1 MSKKVSVVIP
11 TYNRKDI
18 LKTTLSSLVGQTFT
32 DFEVLVADDG
42 GSDGTGEMLKSLNL
56 PFPIQHLWH
65 KNAGRSAARN
75 MGIKAAEGEIILFV
89 DDHIILTKNFIEEH
103 LKTHE
108 KYKSRGVG
116 AVRGYVEFIKDPSLA
131 PPRPRHLSLFT
142 KIRLFFE
149 YQDPLRFYT
158 HNVSVRKEALLKIG
172 GFDEDFKEYGFQD
185 QECGYRITR
194 AGYKI
199 RFNPNAIGYIFK
211 AVFNFE
217 KECDKQ
223 RQAGRSAALCRK
235 KHPKFGLRCGANPIN
250 LFLYRILSAN
260 NNWWLRRAQ
269 EKLGKAKGKEV
280 IKYQDRIKLFYFV
293 LGVQEGSSITVSS
306 QPTLKK

>member
-1 MSKKVSVVIP
+1 MPKKISIVIP
-11 TYNRKDI
+11 TYNRKST
-18 LKTTLSSLVGQTFT
+18 LKQTLHTLAGQTFT
-32 DFEVLVADDG
+32 DFEVIVADDG
-42 GSDGTGEMLKSLNL
+42 SSDGTGDMVRSLDL
-56 PFPIQHLWH
+56 PFPVKHLWH
-65 KNAGRSAARN
+65 ENAGRSAARN
-75 MGIKAAEGEIILFV
+75 MGIKEAEGKIIVFV
-89 DDHIILTKNFIEEH
+89 DDHIVLDRHFIEEH

-108 KYKSRGVG
+108 KYKGTNVG
-116 AVRGYVEFIKDPSLA
+116 AVRGYVEFIKDPKDA
-131 PPRPRHLSLFT
+131 PSKPRHLNLFT
-142 KIRLFFE
+142 KIKLFFE

-158 HNVSVRKEALLKIG
+158 HNVSIRKEVLLKIR

-194 AGYKI
+194 AGYRI

-250 LFLYRILSAN
+250 LFLYRLLSLN
-260 NNWWLRRAQ
+260 NNWWLRSNQ
-269 EKLGKAKGKEV
+269 EKLSKAKKGKEK
-280 IKYQDRIKLFYFV
+280 KYQDRIKFFNFV
-293 LGVQEGSSITVSS
+293 LGVWEGLHR
-306 QPTLKK
+306 P